1 MNYLTDEQVE
11 QEIERLRNSPY
22 VALARKEQYVRC
34 QRRQALY
41 SLRHL
46 EKKGKSLAASGITMD
61 MLDAKRISPATKEGR
76 GIALEDS
83 VYYLCGVAQ
92 PFKWEKNFHLAFM
105 PQPGSTIHYES
116 NGITV
121 EIEGAVQL
129 PICTD
134 NIDQSHPKARLK
146 SYHTCRNWQF
156 ANWFQTHLKNV

>member
-61 MLDAKRISPATKEGR
+61 MLDATAHHRSSYAR
-76 GIALEDS
+76 RRS
-83 VYYLCGVAQ
+83 VRRLFQVIPITTNHAKGD
-92 PFKWEKNFHLAFM
+92 L
-105 PQPGSTIHYES
+105 HYG
-116 NGITV
+116 N
-121 EIEGAVQL
+121 
-129 PICTD
+129 
-134 NIDQSHPKARLK
+134 
-146 SYHTCRNWQF
+146 
-156 ANWFQTHLKNV
+156 